1 MSDPHTPVKL
11 LAIDTTEAGCSAALL
26 IDGVLTERFEHAPR
40 RHSELLLPMMDGLL
54 REAGVALADLDALAF
69 ARGPGSFTGIRI
81 ATAVVQG
88 AAFGAGLPVVPVSSL
103 QALAQGVARTTDASA
118 VCVALDAR
126 MHEVYYAAYRCADHQ
141 VDAVMAEERV
151 CPPDVVPVPDIPAW
165 HAAGSGWQA
174 YGDRLASRCGD
185 PVAIHAD
192 RQVQAGDVAQLA
204 ARLYRSGAG
213 VSADEALPIYLR
225 DQVAWAKS

>member
-1 MSDPHTPVKL
+1 MSDPQTPVRL

-26 IDGVLTERFEHAPR
+26 VDGVLTERFEHAPR

-54 REAGVALADLDALAF
+54 GEAGVALADLDALAF

-103 QALAQGVARTTDASA
+103 QALAQGVARTTDAAA

-126 MHEVYYAAYRCADHQ
+126 MHEVYYAAYRCADHM
-141 VDAVMAEERV
+141 VDRVIAEEGVYSPDAV
-151 CPPDVVPVPDIPAW
+151 PLPDVPGW
-165 HAAGSGWQA
+165 HAAGSGWRA
-174 YGDRLASRCGD
+174 YGDRLAARCGD
-185 PVAIHAD
+185 PVVVHAD
-192 RQVQAGDVAQLA
+192 RQVQAGDVALLA
-204 ARLYRSGAG
+204 AGLYRSGAA
-213 VSADEALPIYLR
+213 VSADKALPIYLR
-225 DQVAWAKS
+225 DQVAWTKS

>member
-1 MSDPHTPVKL
+1 VSGRQTRVNL

-26 IDGVLTERFEHAPR
+26 VDGGLTERFEHAPR
-40 RHSELLLPMMDGLL
+40 RHSELLLPMMDELL
-54 REAGVALADLDALAF
+54 GEAGVALTELDALAF

-126 MHEVYYAAYRCADHQ
+126 MHEVYYAAYRCTDHR
-141 VDAVMAEERV
+141 VDGVIVEERV
-151 CPPDVVPVPDIPAW
+151 CPPDAVPVPDVPGW
-165 HAAGSGWQA
+165 HAAGSGWRA

-192 RQVQAGDVAQLA
+192 RQIRAGDVALLA

-213 VSADEALPIYLR
+213 VSADQALPIYLR
-225 DQVAWAKS
+225 DQVAWAKP